1 MLTKIEVFN
10 GTSAALSLPFQDIS
24 NGYVVQDVQGLDP
37 VRATIVSTKLAQLD
51 GSRRQASRR
60 ENRNIVLQLGFIP
73 ELANSD
79 VQTLRRALYAYLIPK
94 TLVTLRFHVD
104 GVGFVDIQGEVESCE
119 TPLFSAEPEVN
130 VSIICFDPDFYALAS
145 SVAGGLTT
153 SVAGGQ
159 TVFNYPGSS
168 PAGYLFTLP
177 VTRALSNGFTLYNTL
192 PNGVIQI
199 FDFEDPLASGDTI
212 KLSTVPGSKSIT
224 RTRAGVTISV
234 HYGVSPESVWPYF
247 SPGGNSV
254 RVRANGTPGMPYTIE
269 YLAKYG
275 GL

>member
-10 GTSAALSLPFQDIS
+10 GTSAALSLPLQDIS

-37 VRATIVSTKLAQLD
+37 VKATITSTKRAMLD

-60 ENRNIVLQLGFIP
+60 ENRNILINLGFVP
-73 ELANSD
+73 ELAAST
-79 VQTLRRALYAYLIPK
+79 VQALRRALYAYLIPK
-94 TLVTLRFHVD
+94 TLVTLRFHFD
-104 GVGFVDIQGEVESCE
+104 GVGFVDIQGEVEDCAA
-119 TPLFSAEPEVN
+119 PLFAQEPEVN
-130 VSIICFDPDFYALAS
+130 VSILCFDPDFYALAS

-159 TVFNYPGSS
+159 TAFNYPGSS
-168 PAGYLFTLP
+168 PAGYIFTLP
-177 VTRALSNGFTLYNTL
+177 VTRTLSNGFTLYNTL
-192 PNGVIQI
+192 PNGVLQI
-199 FDFEDPLASGDTI
+199 FDYEDPLASGDTI
-212 KLSTVPGSKSIT
+212 VLSTIPGSKSIT
-224 RTRAGVTISV
+224 RVRAGVPTSV
-234 HYGVSPESVWPYF
+234 LYGVSPESVWPYF

-254 RVRANGTPGMPYTIE
+254 RVRANGTPGMPYSIE